1 MPCSEKFIRTLKFVF
16 ALLAIAFGLQTL
28 SHPAAQASRSLT
40 QSRIDFNRD
49 IKPILSD
56 KCFSCHG
63 PDAGS
68 LKIKLRLDSEASTL
82 AELRAGKHAIV
93 PDHPEQ
99 SELIRRVTAKDETLR
114 MPPAETGNQL
124 TIREIELLTEWI
136 RQGAKWQVHWSF
148 VPPVQAPLPKIKNSV
163 WPKNAIDAFVLARLE
178 QEGLHPS
185 SEADRATLIRRVTL
199 DLTGL
204 PPTPKEVDAF
214 LADQSPN
221 AYEKVVDRLLA
232 SPRYGERMAFRWLD
246 AARYADTNGYQ
257 LDGERSMWRWRDWVI
272 DAYNRNLPFDQF
284 TIQQLAGDLLPKPA
298 NPEAALEQLIAT
310 AFNRNHRGNSEDG
323 IVPEE
328 YRMEYVVD
336 RVDTTSTVF
345 LGLTM
350 GCARCHNHKFDPLTQ
365 REYYQFS
372 AFFNSIPED
381 GRASN
386 YGNSPPWISAPT
398 VEQQRQFKELESR
411 IAQTEQQLASSLHN
425 HAAVQRR
432 WEQRLKPSANAQ
444 WFPMDNLLL
453 RHSMDEDAKL
463 EIASTLARIN
473 VARPDDTET
482 ERPPKQEVK
491 KEEIGFRNGKPK
503 LAVSPTGEAAA
514 FDGNLYFDA
523 GKTANFDYRDRKR
536 DYKDNFAVSAWFSP
550 EAEQSGAI
558 VTHLNDTAS
567 ETDYGLPKNKG
578 WGLFFHNGK
587 IHFNVVSVWADDS
600 FRVETAEKLPLN
612 QWHHVVAMFNGSE
625 PLDKIKIFINGR
637 EARLNVIN
645 GRLFRTFGDAKRT
658 LKFGGGGGQAYRF
671 KGMLDEIRI
680 YKALPEVDEIAVLA
694 CADPLEKIAAIPL
707 ENRNRAQQLKLQGA
721 FLSSAAPK
729 EAKRLWQQLSELKR
743 QRLNLESEFS
753 TLMVMEET
761 ATPRPA
767 YVLRRGAY
775 DQPMEKVERAVPTVL
790 PPLPAEY
797 PNDRL
802 GFARWLVSK
811 ENPLTAR
818 VQVNRFW
825 QMLFGTGLVKTVED
839 FGSQGELPSHPE
851 LLDWLAVAFRDGNRY
866 GTGSTSDLVDS
877 ERRYLQGDP
886 LATARGTEPKPW
898 DIKAMLKLMVT
909 SATYRQSSKLNTPPV
924 ANDPQSAIRNPPAD
938 DPANRLLAR
947 GPRLRLAAEMIR
959 DQALAASGLMVERLG
974 GPSVKPYQPDG
985 LWKDMTFSNMTFYD
999 QSKGEGLWRRSLY
1012 SHWKRTILNPSM
1024 LTFDASAREL
1034 CAVREQR
1041 TNTPL
1046 QALNL
1051 MNDVTYIEA
1060 ARMMA
1065 ERVMLSSSTPRERL
1079 VLLFRLVLARTPSET
1094 EQNLLLKSFTSQL
1107 ESFRAKSEEVKQ
1119 LLSVGERRNHP
1130 KLDISELAAYA
1141 TMASLIL
1148 NLDEA
1153 ITKQ

>member
-1 MPCSEKFIRTLKFVF
+1 MPCSGKFVRTIKFVF
-16 ALLAIAFGLQTL
+16 ALLAITFGLQTI
-28 SHPAAQASRSLT
+28 SRPVAQANGGLV

-56 KCFSCHG
+56 KCFACHG
-63 PDAGS
+63 PDAAS
-68 LKIKLRLDSEASTL
+68 LKIKLRLDSEAGAL
-82 AELRAGKHAIV
+82 AELRAGKHAVV
-93 PDHPEQ
+93 PNHPEQ
-99 SELIRRVTAKDETLR
+99 SELVRRITAKDEALR
-114 MPPAETGNQL
+114 MPPVDSGHKL
-124 TIREIELLTEWI
+124 TEREIELLTEWI
-136 RQGAKWQVHWSF
+136 RQGARFQQHWAF
-148 VPPVQAPLPKIKNSV
+148 IAPVRPAVPKVKNTK
-163 WPKNAIDAFVLARLE
+163 WPKNAIDNFVLARLE
-178 QEGLHPS
+178 AEGLQPS
-185 SEADRATLIRRVTL
+185 PEADRAILIRRVSL
-199 DLTGL
+199 DLTGM
-204 PPTPKEVDAF
+204 PPTPKDVDEF

-257 LDGERSMWRWRDWVI
+257 LDGDRSMWRWRDWVI

-284 TIQQLAGDLLPKPA
+284 TIQQLAGDLLLKPA
-298 NPEAALEQLIAT
+298 NPEAALDQLIAT

-328 YRMEYVVD
+328 YRIEYVVD

-398 VEQQRQFKELESR
+398 IEQQRQFKELESR
-411 IAQTEQQLASSLHN
+411 IAQAEQQLESSLQK
-425 HAAVQRR
+425 HADAQRR

-444 WFPMDNLLL
+444 WFPIDNLLL

-463 EIASTLARIN
+463 EIVSTLARIN

-482 ERPPKQEVK
+482 ERPPKQEIK

-503 LAVSPTGEAAA
+503 FAASPVGEATV
-514 FDGNLYFDA
+514 FEGNLYFDA

-536 DYKDNFAVSAWFSP
+536 DYKDNFAVSAWFNP

-558 VTHLNDTAS
+558 VAHINDTAG

-578 WGLFFHNGK
+578 WGLFFNNGK

-612 QWHHVVAMFNGSE
+612 QWHHVVATFNGSE
-625 PLDKIKIFINGR
+625 PLDKIKIFVNGR
-637 EARLNVIN
+637 EAKLNIIN

-658 LKFGGGGGQAYRF
+658 LKFGAGGGPAFRF
-671 KGMLDEIRI
+671 KGKLDEIRV
-680 YKALPEVDEIAVLA
+680 YKALPEADEIAVLA
-694 CADPLEKIAAIPL
+694 CADPLEKIAAVPM
-707 ENRNRAQQLKLQGA
+707 ENRSRAQQLKLQGA

-729 EAKRLWQQLSELKR
+729 EVKRLWHQLSQLKR
-743 QRLNLESEFS
+743 QKLNLESEFS

-761 ATPRPA
+761 AAPRPA

-775 DQPMEKVERAVPTVL
+775 DQPMEKVERAVPAIL
-790 PPLPAEY
+790 PSLPAEY
-797 PNDRL
+797 PNNRL

-818 VQVNRFW
+818 VQVNRLW
-825 QMLFGTGLVKTVED
+825 QMLFGTGLVKTTED
-839 FGSQGELPSHPE
+839 FGSQGELPSQPE
-851 LLDWLAVAFRDGNRY
+851 LLDWLAAEFRDGAMEGLGEDANPQ
-866 GTGSTSDLVDS
+866 SSIHNPQS
-877 ERRYLQGDP
+877 E
-886 LATARGTEPKPW
+886 AW
-898 DIKAMLKLMVT
+898 DVKAMLKLMVM
-909 SATYRQSSKLNTPPV
+909 SATYRQSSKLNT
-924 ANDPQSAIRNPPAD
+924 AGGARNPQSD
-938 DPANRLLAR
+938 DPANRLMAR
-947 GPRLRLAAEMIR
+947 GPRIRLTAEMIR
-959 DQALAASGLMVERLG
+959 DQALAASGLLVERLG
-974 GPSVKPYQPDG
+974 GPSVKPYQPNG

-1012 SHWKRTILNPSM
+1012 SYWKRTILNPSM

-1034 CAVREQR
+1034 CTVREVR

-1051 MNDVTYIEA
+1051 MNDVTYVEA

-1065 ERVMLSSSTPRERL
+1065 ERVMVSSSIPRDRL
-1079 VLLFRLVLARTPSET
+1079 AMLFRLVLARTPSES
-1094 EQNLLLKSFTSQL
+1094 EQNLLLKSFTTQL
-1107 ESFRAKSEEVKQ
+1107 GSFRAKPEEVKQ
-1119 LLSVGERRNHP
+1119 FLSVGERRNNP
-1130 KLDISELAAYA
+1130 KLDVPELAAYA
-1141 TMASLIL
+1141 TIASLIL

>member
-1 MPCSEKFIRTLKFVF
+1 MLQTRDLVRLIRFILP
-16 ALLAIAFGLQTL
+16 LLAVAFF
-28 SHPAAQASRSLT
+28 AQASLRPNVAAT
-40 QSRIDFNRD
+40 QPQARIDFNRD

-56 KCFSCHG
+56 KCFTCHG
-63 PDAGS
+63 PDAGA
-68 LKIKLRLDSEASTL
+68 KKVKLRLDSEAAAL

-93 PDHPEQ
+93 PNHPEQ
-99 SELIRRVTAKDETLR
+99 SELVRRINAKDEVMR
-114 MPPAETGNQL
+114 MPPVDSGRGL
-124 TIREIELLTEWI
+124 TSQEIELLTEWI
-136 RQGAKWQVHWSF
+136 RQGARWQQHWAF
-148 VPPVQAPLPKIKNSV
+148 VAPVRSALPSV
-163 WPKNAIDAFVLARLE
+163 KQTSWPKNAIDTFVLAKLE
-178 QEGLHPS
+178 AEGLQPS
-185 SEADRATLIRRVTL
+185 AETDRVTLIRRVSL

-204 PPTPKEVDAF
+204 PPTPKEVDEF
-214 LADQSPN
+214 IADQSPD

-272 DAYNRNLPFDQF
+272 EAYNRNLPFDQF
-284 TIQQLAGDLLPKPA
+284 TIQQLAGDLLPKPE
-298 NPEAALEQLIAT
+298 NPQAALDQLIAT

-328 YRMEYVVD
+328 YRIEYVVD

-398 VEQQRQFKELESR
+398 VEQHTRLRQLEHQ
-411 IAQTEQQLASSLHN
+411 ITLTEQQLDLSLKN
-425 HAAVQRR
+425 HAVAELR
-432 WEQRLKPSANAQ
+432 WEQKLKPSANAQ
-444 WFPMDNLLL
+444 WFPADNLLL
-453 RHSMDEDAKL
+453 RHSMDEGGEL
-463 EIASTLARIN
+463 ENISTLARIN
-473 VARPDDTET
+473 VARPDDE
-482 ERPPKQEVK
+482 EGEKAPKQEAK
-491 KEEIGFRNGKPK
+491 KEEVGYRNGKPQFV
-503 LAVSPTGEAAA
+503 ASPTGQATA
-514 FDGNLYFDA
+514 FDGKLYFDA
-523 GKTANFDYRDRKR
+523 GKVANFDYRDRKR
-536 DYKDNFAVSAWFSP
+536 DYKDNFAVSAWFYP

-558 VTHLNDTAS
+558 VTHLNDTAG

-587 IHFNVVSVWADDS
+587 LHFNVVSVWADDS
-600 FRVETAEKLPLN
+600 FRVETAERLPLS
-612 QWHHVVAMFNGSE
+612 QWHHVVAMFNGSD
-625 PLDKIKIFINGR
+625 PLDKIKIYVNGR
-637 EARLNVIN
+637 EAKLNIIH

-658 LKFGGGGGQAYRF
+658 LKFGAGGGPAFRF
-671 KGMLDEIRI
+671 KGKLDEIRI
-680 YKALPEVDEIAVLA
+680 YKALPEADEIAVLA
-694 CADPLEKIAAIPL
+694 CADPLEKIAALPM
-707 ENRNRAQQLKLQGA
+707 EKRSRSQQLKMRGG

-729 EAKRLWQQLSELKR
+729 ETRKLWQQLSDLKR
-743 QRLNLESEFS
+743 QKLNLESEFS
-753 TLMVMEET
+753 TLMVMQET
-761 ATPRPA
+761 AEPRPA
-767 YVLRRGAY
+767 FVLRRGAY
-775 DQPMEKVERAVPTVL
+775 DQPMEKVERVVPAVL
-790 PPLPAEY
+790 PPMAAEF
-797 PNDRL
+797 PSNRL
-802 GFARWLVSK
+802 GFAQWLVSR

-851 LLDWLAVAFRDGNRY
+851 LLDWLAAEFKEGANAWNVKALMK
-866 GTGSTSDLVDS
+866 LVV
-877 ERRYLQGDP
+877 
-886 LATARGTEPKPW
+886 
-898 DIKAMLKLMVT
+898 M
-909 SATYRQSSKLNTPPV
+909 SATYRQSSKASPESL
-924 ANDPQSAIRNPPAD
+924 QR
-938 DPANRLLAR
+938 DPANRLLGR
-947 GPRLRLAAEMIR
+947 GPRLRLSAEMIR
-959 DQALAASGLMVERLG
+959 DQALAASGLLVERLG
-974 GPSVKPYQPDG
+974 GPSVKPYQPNG

-999 QSKGEGLWRRSLY
+999 QAKGEGLWRRSLY
-1012 SHWKRTILNPSM
+1012 SYWKRTILNPAM

-1051 MNDVTYIEA
+1051 MNDVTYVEA

-1065 ERVMLSSSTPRERL
+1065 ERVMLSNSATRERL
-1079 VLLFRLVLARTPSET
+1079 ALLFRLVLARTPSET
-1094 EQNLLLKSFTSQL
+1094 EHHLLLKSFTSQL
-1107 ESFRAKSEEVKQ
+1107 GSFRARPEEVKQ
-1119 LLSVGERRNHP
+1119 LLSVGERRNNP
-1130 KLDISELAAYA
+1130 KLDTSELAAYA